1 MNPIIRAIIEIT
13 IMIYTG
19 IPKTCFFRKLSVEE
33 TIDEVIGTG
42 CVVFPPVLVPK
53 MEDREENIDC
63 P

>member
-1 MNPIIRAIIEIT
+1 MNPIIRAIIDIT

-19 IPKTCFFRKLSVEE
+19 IPNTCFFRKLSVDE

-42 CVVFPPVLVPK
+42 WVVFPLVVEPK
-53 MEDREENIDC
+53 MEEREENINC

>member
-1 MNPIIRAIIEIT
+1 MNPIIRAIIDIT

-19 IPKTCFFRKLSVEE
+19 IPKTCFFRKLSVDE

-42 CVVFPPVLVPK
+42 WVVFPLVVVPK
-53 MEDREENIDC
+53 MEEREENIDC